1 MNFFSSSA
9 PPLCL
14 LPAMS
19 LHFLLNPYQDDVVA
33 RVSSKR
39 LRDDVPDVVDAAVGR
54 KPSPKRVKFC
64 CEECS
69 SAKEYAKLYSFRDT
83 YGWAFSLLVHRWYVS
98 GNSLAL
104 SFCRMLISLGVFSK
118 WNETLAP
125 EIFPDG
131 VVRLCSTEW
140 CSGVCSF

>member
-1 MNFFSSSA
+1 M
-9 PPLCL
+9 
-14 LPAMS
+14 
-19 LHFLLNPYQDDVVA
+19 VA

-54 KPSPKRVKFC
+54 KPSHKRVKFC
-64 CEECS
+64 CEDCS

-125 EIFPDG
+125 GIFPDG